1 MAQMFQDWV
10 TQLEIVV
17 AMPVNWNTANRNGI
31 WNTPKLLIT
40 AKVTGPTP
48 KTDSGPRNRPR
59 GVPIAKTMVS
69 SRVLVGMMAPR
80 LSLKKTASQLAAAV
94 KMPWKNRKP
103 IRGAASMMPSY
114 RVRLMVSPR
123 PLKLLP

>member
-1 MAQMFQDWV
+1 MIAQIFHDCV
-10 TQLEIVV
+10 TQLEMVV

-31 WNTPKLLIT
+31 SNTPRLLIT

-59 GVPIAKTMVS
+59 GVPMANTSTNS
-69 SRVLVGMMAPR
+69 SVLVGMIAPR
-80 LSLKKTASQLAAAV
+80 VSLKNTASQFAAAV

-103 IRGAASMMPSY
+103 IRGAA
-114 RVRLMVSPR
+114 
-123 PLKLLP
+123 